1 MMKLAIRTKLILSFW
16 LIIVAIGLITLG
28 AGVHIIGDGIVR
40 EAQTKVEMDLNAA
53 RVVYQHKLREIRD
66 VVLFTALRRFSVQE
80 AIKKNNHEILLT
92 ALKKSRET
100 SGLDVLTAADRNGR
114 VIVRSRAPS
123 LSGDYQG
130 DDIIVKKVLE
140 NKQPYASTV
149 IIPQRQ
155 LARESAQLARQ
166 ARIKLIPTTKAVPQ
180 QQREETSGM
189 MLKAAVPVKD
199 DNGELLGVIYGGVLL
214 NRNFEIVDMV
224 KDTVYKG
231 MTYKGRDI
239 GTATIFL
246 QDTRI
251 STNVKREDGT
261 RAIGTRVS
269 AEVYN
274 QVLKKGKT
282 WKDRAFVV
290 NDWYITAYEPIRNIN
305 DKIIGILYVGILEVK
320 FNDMKKETVL
330 IFLGITV
337 VGLIM
342 AFLISY
348 LLAGSITK
356 PVRGLVAAA
365 QRLAHGD
372 LNQKVEIKSG
382 NEIGKLGEAF
392 NFMVEAIKERDEQL
406 KEQTKE
412 IVGRSERL
420 AMIGQLAAGVAHE
433 INNPLGSIIIFSHLL
448 LEEPEI
454 KDLAREN
461 LEKIVKESMRCKDIV
476 KGLLDFA
483 RQTEP
488 EVRLADINEVLK
500 STLCLVEKQTLFQ
513 NIQITTRNNPDL
525 PLVEIDTTQV
535 QQVFM
540 NIIINAAEAME
551 GQGEL
556 LTTTR
561 LSQDNRFV
569 EVEFTDSGCGIS
581 QENLKRLFEPFYTT
595 KEVGHGTGLGLA
607 ISYGIIEK
615 HQGSIKVRS
624 VPGKGTTFIIQLPI
638 KNEAKVNIN
647 DKRKIKNERTGNR
660 FSD

>member
-16 LIIVAIGLITLG
+16 LIIAAKGLITMV
-28 AGVHIIGDGIVR
+28 AGLHIIGNGIVR

-53 RVVYQHKLREIRD
+53 REVYQHRLYDVRD
-66 VVLFTALRRFSVQE
+66 VVRFTALRRFSVRE
-80 AIKKNNHEILLT
+80 AIAKKNYQILLE
-92 ALKKSRET
+92 ALDVSRET
-100 SGLDVLTAADRNGR
+100 SGLDILTVTDKNGF
-114 VIVRSRAPS
+114 VIVRSRNPH

-130 DDIIVKKVLE
+130 EDSIVKRVLE
-140 NKQPYASTV
+140 TGKAVASTV
-149 IIPQRQ
+149 IVPYEE
-155 LARESAQLARQ
+155 LLKESPDLARQ
-166 ARIKLIPTTKAVPQ
+166 ARIKLIPTSKAVPKQ
-180 QQREETSGM
+180 QTEETSGM
-189 MLKAAVPVKD
+189 MLKAAVPVLG
-199 DNGELLGVIYGGVLL
+199 DNGELVGVIYGGVLL
-214 NRNFEIVDMV
+214 NRNFEIVDKV
-224 KDTVYKG
+224 KDTVYRG

-251 STNVKREDGT
+251 STNVKWENGT

-269 AEVYN
+269 AEVYD

-290 NDWYITAYEPIRNIN
+290 NHWYITAYEPIRDVNN
-305 DKIIGILYVGILEVK
+305 TIIGILYVGILEAK
-320 FNDMKKETVL
+320 FTDMKQNTVW

-337 VGLIM
+337 GALSV
-342 AFLISY
+342 AFLFSY
-348 LLAGSITK
+348 LLAGSITR
-356 PVRGLVAAA
+356 PVRELVTAA
-365 QRLAHGD
+365 QKLADGD
-372 LNQKVEIKSG
+372 LNQQVEIKPG

-392 NFMVEAIKERDEQL
+392 NFMVTAIKERDERL
-406 KEQTKE
+406 KEHAKE

-433 INNPLGSIIIFSHLL
+433 INNPLGSIIIFSHIL

-454 KDLAREN
+454 KDLSRKN
-461 LEKIVKESMRCKDIV
+461 LEKIVKESMRCKTIV

-488 EVRLADINEVLK
+488 EVRSADINEVLRA
-500 STLCLVEKQTLFQ
+500 TLSLVEKQTLFQ
-513 NIQITTRNNPDL
+513 NIKVTTRYTPEL
-525 PLVEIDTTQV
+525 PQVEIDTTQI

-540 NIIINAAEAME
+540 NIIMNAADAME

-556 LTTTR
+556 ITITR
-561 LSQDNRFV
+561 LSADNKFV

-581 QENLKRLFEPFYTT
+581 EENLKRLFEPFFTT

-615 HQGSIKVRS
+615 HKGNIEVRS
-624 VPGKGTTFIIQLPI
+624 VPGKGATFIIQLPI
-638 KNEAKVNIN
+638 NNETKVNIN
-647 DKRKIKNERTGNR
+647 G
-660 FSD
+660 

>member
-1 MMKLAIRTKLILSFW
+1 MAIRTKLILSFW

-535 QQVFM
+535 QQVIM

-581 QENLKRLFEPFYTT
+581 QGNLKRLFEPFYTT

-638 KNEAKVNIN
+638 KNEAKMNIN

>member
-1 MMKLAIRTKLILSFW
+1 MKLAIRTKLILSFW
-16 LIIVAIGLITLG
+16 IIIMAIGMITLG

-53 RVVYQHKLREIRD
+53 REVYQHRLYDVRD
-66 VVLFTALRRFSVQE
+66 VVRFTALRRFSVRE
-80 AIKKNNHEILLT
+80 AIVKRNYEILLD
-92 ALKKSRET
+92 ALDVSRKT
-100 SGLDVLTAADRNGR
+100 SGLDILTVVDKNGL
-114 VIVRSRAPS
+114 VIIRSRNPH

-130 DDIIVKKVLE
+130 EDIIVKKVLE
-140 NKQPYASTV
+140 TGKSFASTV
-149 IIPQRQ
+149 IVPYEE
-155 LARESAQLARQ
+155 LLKESPALSEK
-166 ARIKLIPTTKAVPQ
+166 ARIKLIPTTKAVPKQ
-180 QQREETSGM
+180 QTEETSGM
-189 MLKAAVPVKD
+189 MLKAAVPVRGNK
-199 DNGELLGVIYGGVLL
+199 GELLGVIYGGVLL
-214 NRNFEIVDMV
+214 NRNFEIVDKV

-269 AEVYN
+269 AEVYD

-290 NDWYITAYEPIRNIN
+290 NDWYITAYEPIRDISN
-305 DKIIGILYVGILEVK
+305 KIIGILYVGILEDK
-320 FNDMKKETVL
+320 FTDMKQNTVW

-337 VGLIM
+337 GGLSV
-342 AFLISY
+342 AFLFSY

-356 PVRGLVAAA
+356 PVRELVTAA
-365 QRLAHGD
+365 QKLADGD
-372 LNQKVEIKSG
+372 LNQKVEIKPG

-392 NFMVEAIKERDEQL
+392 NFMVEAVKERDEAL

-454 KDLAREN
+454 KGLTREN
-461 LEKIVKESMRCKDIV
+461 LEKIVKESMRCKAIV

-488 EVRLADINEVLK
+488 EVKLASVNEVLR
-500 STLCLVEKQTLFQ
+500 STLSLLEKQTLFQ
-513 NIQITTRNNPDL
+513 NIQITTRNNLDL

-540 NIIINAAEAME
+540 NIIINAAEAMD

-556 LTTTR
+556 IIATR
-561 LSQDNRFV
+561 LSEDKQFV

-581 QENLKRLFEPFYTT
+581 QENLKRLFEPFFTT

-615 HQGSIKVRS
+615 HKGSIKIRS
-624 VPGKGTTFIIQLPI
+624 VLGKGTTFIIQLPI
-638 KNEAKVNIN
+638 KNKKKENID
-647 DKRKIKNERTGNR
+647 DKDER
-660 FSD
+660 

>member
-1 MMKLAIRTKLILSFW
+1 MKLAIRTKLILSFW
-16 LIIVAIGLITLG
+16 LIILAIGLITLG
-28 AGVHIIGDGIVR
+28 AGVNIIGDGIVR

-53 RVVYQHKLREIRD
+53 REVYQYRLKEVRD
-66 VVLFTALRRFSVQE
+66 VVRFTALRRFSVRE
-80 AIKKNNHEILLT
+80 AIVKKNYKILLD
-92 ALKKSRET
+92 ALNVSRKT
-100 SGLDVLTAADRNGR
+100 SGLDILSAADKNGL
-114 VIVRSRAPS
+114 VIIRSRNPN
-123 LSGDYQG
+123 LSGDNQG
-130 DDIIVKKVLE
+130 EDIIVKRVLE
-140 NKQPYASTV
+140 TGKAFASTV
-149 IIPQRQ
+149 IIPYEE
-155 LARESAQLARQ
+155 LLKESPTLARQ
-166 ARIKLIPTTKAVPQ
+166 ARIKLIPTTKAVPKQ
-180 QQREETSGM
+180 QTEETSGM
-189 MLKAAVPVKD
+189 ILKAAVPVMGDK
-199 DNGELLGVIYGGVLL
+199 GELLGVIYGGVLL
-214 NRNFEIVDMV
+214 NRNFEIVDKV

-269 AEVYN
+269 AEVYD
-274 QVLKKGKT
+274 QVLKKGKI

-290 NDWYITAYEPIRNIN
+290 NDWYITAYEPIRDISN
-305 DKIIGILYVGILEVK
+305 KIIGILYVGILEDK
-320 FNDMKKETVL
+320 FIDMKKETVL

-337 VGLIM
+337 IGLIV
-342 AFLISY
+342 AFMMSY
-348 LLAGSITK
+348 LLANSITK

-365 QRLAHGD
+365 QRLANGD
-372 LNQKVEIKSG
+372 LNQKVDIKSR

-392 NFMVEAIKERDEQL
+392 NFMVEAVKERDEQL

-433 INNPLGSIIIFSHLL
+433 INNPLGSIIIYSHIL

-454 KDLAREN
+454 KDLARKN

-488 EVRLADINEVLK
+488 EVRLADINEVLR
-500 STLCLVEKQTLFQ
+500 STLSLVEKQTLFQ
-513 NIQITTRNNPDL
+513 NIQIISRHYPDL
-525 PLVEIDTTQV
+525 PLVEIDTTQI

-540 NIIINAAEAME
+540 NIIINAAEAMDA
-551 GQGEL
+551 QGEL
-556 LTTTR
+556 ITTTR
-561 LSQDNRFV
+561 LSEDNKFV
-569 EVEFTDSGCGIS
+569 EVEFTDSGGGIS
-581 QENLKRLFEPFYTT
+581 QENLKRLFEPFFTT

-615 HQGSIKVRS
+615 HKGTIKVRS
-624 VPGKGTTFIIQLPI
+624 DVGKGATFIIQLPI
-638 KNEAKVNIN
+638 KEKTKVNIN
-647 DKRKIKNERTGNR
+647 G
-660 FSD
+660 

>member
-1 MMKLAIRTKLILSFW
+1 MKLSIRAKLILSFW
-16 LIIVAIGLITLG
+16 LIIMAIGMITLG
-28 AGVHIIGDGIVR
+28 AGVHIIGEGIVR

-53 RVVYQHKLREIRD
+53 REVYQNKLKEIRD
-66 VVLFTALRRFSVQE
+66 VVGFTAFRRFSVRE
-80 AIKKNNHEILLT
+80 AIKQNNHEILLT
-92 ALKKSRET
+92 ALNKSRET
-100 SGLDVLTAADRNGR
+100 SGLDVLTAVDRNGR
-114 VIVRSRAPS
+114 VIVRSRNPDIN
-123 LSGDYQG
+123 GDYQG
-130 DDIIVKKVLE
+130 EDIIVNKVLE
-140 NKQPYASTV
+140 TRQTFASTV
-149 IIPQRQ
+149 IIPPDE
-155 LARESAQLARQ
+155 LAKESDALVDQ
-166 ARIKLIPTTKAVPQ
+166 ARIKLFPTTKAVPRQ
-180 QQREETSGM
+180 QTEENSGM
-189 MLKAAVPVKD
+189 MLKSAAPVID
-199 DNGELLGVIYGGVLL
+199 DNGELLGLIYGGVLL
-214 NRNFEIVDMV
+214 NRNYEIVDKV

-251 STNVKREDGT
+251 STNVKKKDGT

-269 AEVYN
+269 AEVYH

-290 NDWYITAYEPIRNIN
+290 NEWYITAYEPIKNVN
-305 DKIIGILYVGILEVK
+305 DKIIGILYVGILEDK
-320 FNDMKKETVL
+320 FIDMKKETVL

-337 VGLIM
+337 MGLM
-342 AFLISY
+342 VAFMISY

-365 QRLAHGD
+365 QRLANGD
-372 LNQKVEIKSG
+372 LNQKVEIKPG
-382 NEIGKLGEAF
+382 DEIGKLGEAF
-392 NFMVEAIKERDEQL
+392 NFMAEAVKERDEKL

-433 INNPLGSIIIFSHLL
+433 INNPLGSIIIFSHIL

-454 KDLAREN
+454 KDLARKN

-488 EVRLADINEVLK
+488 EVKLASINEVLR
-500 STLCLVEKQTLFQ
+500 STLSLVEKQTLFQ
-513 NIQITTRNNPDL
+513 NIQIITRINPDL
-525 PLVEIDTTQV
+525 PAVEIDTTQI

-540 NIIINAAEAME
+540 NIIINAAEALD

-556 LTTTR
+556 IIATR
-561 LSQDNRFV
+561 VSEDNRFV

-581 QENLKRLFEPFYTT
+581 QENLKRLFEPFFTT

-607 ISYGIIEK
+607 ISYGLIEK
-615 HQGSIKVRS
+615 HKGRIDVQS
-624 VPGKGTTFIIQLPI
+624 VLGKGTTFIIQLPI
-638 KNEAKVNIN
+638 KEKKKENKCG
-647 DKRKIKNERTGNR
+647 R
-660 FSD
+660 

>member
-1 MMKLAIRTKLILSFW
+1 MMKLSIRAKLILSFL
-16 LIIVAIGLITLG
+16 LIIMTIGIIALG
-28 AGVHIIGDGIVR
+28 TGVHIIGEGIVR

-53 RVVYQHKLREIRD
+53 RVVYQHKLKEVRD
-66 VVLFTALRRFSVQE
+66 VVRFTSLRRFSVKE
-80 AIKKNNHEILLT
+80 AIKNNDREILLN
-92 ALKKSRET
+92 ALNKSRET
-100 SGLDVLTAADRNGR
+100 SGLDVLTTVDKNGR
-114 VIVRSRAPS
+114 VIVRSRNPNF
-123 LSGDYQG
+123 SGDYQG

-140 NKQPYASTV
+140 SKQSFSSTV
-149 IIPQRQ
+149 VIPHRE
-155 LARESAQLARQ
+155 LAKESATLAEQ
-166 ARIKLIPTTKAVPQ
+166 ARIKLIPTTKAVPKQ
-180 QQREETSGM
+180 QTEETSGM
-189 MLKAAVPVKD
+189 MLKAAVPVMD
-199 DNGELLGVIYGGVLL
+199 DNGELLGVIYGSVLL
-214 NRNFEIVDMV
+214 NRNFEIVDKV

-251 STNVKREDGT
+251 STNVKKENGT

-269 AEVYN
+269 AEVYH

-305 DKIIGILYVGILEVK
+305 DKIIGILYVGILEDK
-320 FNDMKKETVL
+320 FIDMKKETVL
-330 IFLGITV
+330 IFLGITAA
-337 VGLIM
+337 GLIV

-356 PVRGLVAAA
+356 PVRGLVSAA
-365 QRLAHGD
+365 QRLADGD
-372 LNQKVEIKSG
+372 LNHKVKIKSRK
-382 NEIGKLGEAF
+382 EIGKLEEAF
-392 NFMVEAIKERDEQL
+392 NFMIEAIKERDELL
-406 KEQTKE
+406 KEKTKE

-433 INNPLGSIIIFSHLL
+433 INNPLGSIIIFSHIL

-454 KDLAREN
+454 KDLARKN

-488 EVRLADINEVLK
+488 EVKLASVNEVLR
-500 STLCLVEKQTLFQ
+500 STLSLLEKQTLFQ

-540 NIIINAAEAME
+540 NIIINAAEAMD
-551 GQGEL
+551 GQGDL
-556 LTTTR
+556 IVATR
-561 LSQDNRFV
+561 LSEDNRFV

-581 QENLKRLFEPFYTT
+581 QENQKRLFEPFFTT

-615 HQGSIKVRS
+615 HKGSIKVRS
-624 VPGKGTTFIIQLPI
+624 VLGKGTTFIIQLPI
-638 KNEAKVNIN
+638 KKETKLI
-647 DKRKIKNERTGNR
+647 
-660 FSD
+660 

>member
-535 QQVFM
+535 QQVIM

-581 QENLKRLFEPFYTT
+581 QGNLKRLFEPFYTT

-638 KNEAKVNIN
+638 KNEAKMNIN